1 MAIHYSH
8 SLLDSYK
15 NIFSTE
21 VKTMKKMC
29 AKLRAHHNNPL
40 QEKNVLPLTKKQE
53 KKIQKTQ
60 PNMQTRIQ

>member
-1 MAIHYSH
+1 
-8 SLLDSYK
+8 
-15 NIFSTE
+15 
-21 VKTMKKMC
+21 MKKMC